1 MSQFKITKSQIEAY
15 VNNGLTVKAMAE
27 DISTKSGQKCSPATV
42 KNACK
47 TYGVNLRTK
56 KRNSGFVFD
65 DLELANPVVVNES
78 TPHYTVATSQ
88 YPVGTQVHDAHGIQ
102 AVVEEAVVTL

>member
-27 DISTKSGQKCSPATV
+27 DISTKSGHKCSPATV

-47 TYGVNLRTK
+47 TYGVNLRAK

-65 DLELANPVVVNES
+65 DLELSNVAAVVEE
-78 TPHYTVATSQ
+78 TPHYTVSIVA
-88 YPVGTQVHDAHGIQ
+88 PVL
-102 AVVEEAVVTL
+102 EESTVTL